1 MARRPK
7 PESALDTELAEL
19 PPELRWRE
27 WMGRVEAV
35 IFAAPDPVSRDVLA
49 QLVGRDCAID
59 LIIADIREELR
70 GRPYDLVAVAG
81 GWQHRTR
88 GAYAPAIRTV
98 AGPAAPTAGL
108 SATEMLFLSGIAY
121 LQPITRSELGEV
133 FGKEM
138 SRDSVAGLKRAG
150 VITAGPRSPEPGA
163 PYTYVTTDMFLSVF
177 GLASLRDL
185 PDLEKLED
193 AGLLTKDRLLA
204 EEIPTGVGDEGEGDA
219 ERDGLGVEDPDPTGG
234 IEPRV

>member
-1 MARRPK
+1 M
-7 PESALDTELAEL
+7 
-19 PPELRWRE
+19 
-27 WMGRVEAV
+27 
-35 IFAAPDPVSRDVLA
+35 
-49 QLVGRDCAID
+49 VGRDFAID

-88 GAYAPAIRTV
+88 GAFAPAIRAV
-98 AGPAAPTAGL
+98 SGAPQAAAGL
-108 SATEMLFLSGIAY
+108 SQSEMLFLSGIAY
-121 LQPITRSELGEV
+121 LQPITRSELGKV

-138 SRDSVAGLKRAG
+138 SRDSVAALKRAG

-163 PYTYVTTDMFLSVF
+163 PYTYVTTDTFLSVF

-193 AGLLTKDRLLA
+193 AGLLSKDTLLV
-204 EEIPTGVGDEGEGDA
+204 EEIPRGGGDEGEGDT
-219 ERDGLGVEDPDPTGG
+219 ERDDLPFDDPDPADGT
-234 IEPRV
+234 EPRL